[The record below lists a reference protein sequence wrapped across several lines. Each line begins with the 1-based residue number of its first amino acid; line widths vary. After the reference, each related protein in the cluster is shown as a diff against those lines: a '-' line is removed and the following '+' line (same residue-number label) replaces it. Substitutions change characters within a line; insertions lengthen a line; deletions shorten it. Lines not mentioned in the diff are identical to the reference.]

1 MLKKSYLKSL
11 ITTSLAIAICTSPL
25 SVLANNSELLTTH
38 VLEESTSKVD
48 VHKLAQEKPELF
60 DKLVLEEINNQSELA
75 KKTKTD
81 FDQLMFES
89 QLRSMFSENPSFKS
103 LISIPNSVIASAMN
117 VAIGLVIGGSISSLL
132 QSYINKVGTSAA
144 RNTFKNTIVS
154 VLRDH
159 SAGTLTGYASVLV
172 EFVLGIIDVGGRI
185 ANYLDGI
192 DSKPYNGYLDIL

>member
-38 VLEESTSKVD
+38 VLEESTSKED

-103 LISIPNSVIASAMN
+103 LISIRNSV
-117 VAIGLVIGGSISSLL
+117 ISSLL
-132 QSYINKVGTSAA
+132 QSYINKVRTSAA